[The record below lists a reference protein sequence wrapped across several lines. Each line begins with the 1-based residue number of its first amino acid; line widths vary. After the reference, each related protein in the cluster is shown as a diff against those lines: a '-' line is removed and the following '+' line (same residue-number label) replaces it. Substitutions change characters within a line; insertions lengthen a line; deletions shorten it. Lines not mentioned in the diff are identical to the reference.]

1 MEHSGGRIEACVV
14 QTTMPA
20 GLFLAAALLAAF
32 QQPAASATPAD
43 AADGQKP
50 ATSATAGSDDSVGE
64 LPVSMQRIQRALSR
78 PPAIRLQ
85 GDRNVYRVEIVGKKP
100 TIEDIL
106 GPDYLK
112 GPTPAG
118 APTHQEFLDLVT
130 PKDFQGYAAFSNREA
145 MTVAATSFALQ
156 WALQRAIH
164 KYQTAKQ
171 EREREAA
178 RKEVQDALAELEKA
192 RVKAGLPPK

>member
-1 MEHSGGRIEACVV
+1 M
-14 QTTMPA
+14 
-20 GLFLAAALLAAF
+20 
-32 QQPAASATPAD
+32 
-43 AADGQKP
+43 
-50 ATSATAGSDDSVGE
+50 
-64 LPVSMQRIQRALSR
+64 
-78 PPAIRLQ
+78 
-85 GDRNVYRVEIVGKKP
+85 
-100 TIEDIL
+100 
-106 GPDYLK
+106 
-112 GPTPAG
+112 
-118 APTHQEFLDLVT
+118 T

-164 KYQTAKQ
+164 KFETAKQ